1 MLKIEDIK
9 QYIDDTMLD
18 TIFRERKEEL
28 DKEMERENLE
38 FTNIKKEY
46 SIDYEKLL
54 IAIKNLPPHF
64 HNTREGIIKA
74 LENYSRRENLIIA
87 NNNEKFY
94 KVGFCDGIRT
104 ILESIKKDNSK

>member
-18 TIFRERKEEL
+18 TIFRERKEKL

-54 IAIKNLPPHF
+54 VAIKNLPPHF

-74 LENYSRRENLIIA
+74 LENYSRIENLIIMKSFIKLDFVM
-87 NNNEKFY
+87 E
-94 KVGFCDGIRT
+94 
-104 ILESIKKDNSK
+104 LEQY

>member
-38 FTNIKKEY
+38 FTNIKKN
-46 SIDYEKLL
+46 IQ
-54 IAIKNLPPHF
+54 
-64 HNTREGIIKA
+64 
-74 LENYSRRENLIIA
+74 
-87 NNNEKFY
+87 
-94 KVGFCDGIRT
+94 
-104 ILESIKKDNSK
+104 

>member
-1 MLKIEDIK
+1 
-9 QYIDDTMLD
+9 
-18 TIFRERKEEL
+18 
-28 DKEMERENLE
+28 MERENLE

-54 IAIKNLPPHF
+54 VAIKNLPPHF

-74 LENYSRRENLIIA
+74 LENYSRIENLIIA

-94 KVGFCDGIRT
+94 EVGFCDGIRT

>member
-54 IAIKNLPPHF
+54 VAIKNLPPHF
-64 HNTREGIIKA
+64 HNTRE
-74 LENYSRRENLIIA
+74 
-87 NNNEKFY
+87 
-94 KVGFCDGIRT
+94 
-104 ILESIKKDNSK
+104 ESIGKLL